1 MSGRRTDRPIGRAR
15 GRPRVASP
23 AEQGARGGKATDRRR
38 GARTKARGR
47 SSRRAGRRFTCEK
60 RGVERLPEVREP
72 IAASFAR
79 RASPFGAGGSLG
91 FLSRANRG
99 DKVGLCAPCDL
110 SSTGC
115 RAVGL
120 CRARRSRRRLGSAED
135 EKSLSANGACGLPK
149 PPPGGR
155 GKRHFVPIA
164 SSRRF
169 PQNIPQNRIDF
180 VLQNARSSP
189 RSFSRNDF
197 GRGRGD
203 RAPFTAAS
211 SRRYPRLGE
220 RKQRCPSSRGSCSS
234 PTTVTSRARSTSPT
248 KSSSSEG
255 TSDGPGDART
265 KRSRRGTRALPVD
278 RAMTD
283 PRRVAFPSSSPPQA
297 KRVRRA
303 PQVRRHLAQARHP
316 RGAGE
321 RFGACPPRIFSFP
334 PLGRAVEARP
344 DATAR
349 PSQTS

>member
-1 MSGRRTDRPIGRAR
+1 MGRRRFVAATRGSRADHRRAPDRDRADRRSREVSGRRTDRPIGRAR

-23 AEQGARGGKATDRRR
+23 AEQGARGGEATDRRR

-79 RASPFGAGGSLG
+79 RASPFGAGGSLV

-149 PPPGGR
+149 PPLGGR
-155 GKRHFVPIA
+155 GKRHFFPIA

-169 PQNIPQNRIDF
+169 LTFGSDFRKIWIDF
-180 VLQNARSSP
+180 VMQNARSSP
-189 RSFSRNDF
+189 RSFS
-197 GRGRGD
+197 
-203 RAPFTAAS
+203 TQ
-211 SRRYPRLGE
+211 RL
-220 RKQRCPSSRGSCSS
+220 
-234 PTTVTSRARSTSPT
+234 RAR
-248 KSSSSEG
+248 
-255 TSDGPGDART
+255 
-265 KRSRRGTRALPVD
+265 
-278 RAMTD
+278 
-283 PRRVAFPSSSPPQA
+283 
-297 KRVRRA
+297 
-303 PQVRRHLAQARHP
+303 P
-316 RGAGE
+316 RG
-321 RFGACPPRIFSFP
+321 PRAIHC
-334 PLGRAVEARP
+334 RVVETVHTPR
-344 DATAR
+344 
-349 PSQTS
+349 